1 VFEIL
6 FRAAASIFL
15 YKTFISAT
23 NNTIAWCI
31 IMGKKENIDNNNN
44 GILTDEIIRF
54 FKGKNFGFL
63 GTVNKDGSPQ
73 VTPTWVDIVENE
85 AAKEWVILVNTAKDR
100 LKQKNVSR
108 DPRVSIS
115 LVDEDNPYSMV
126 TIKGRVVEQTTE
138 GADEHID
145 NLARRYLN
153 AERYPSHSPKV
164 QRIILKIKPERI
176 FYLPPRYTE
185 YLQKG

>member
-1 VFEIL
+1 MN
-6 FRAAASIFL
+6 
-15 YKTFISAT
+15 KD
-23 NNTIAWCI
+23 NTS
-31 IMGKKENIDNNNN
+31 
-44 GILTDEIIRF
+44 ILTEPIIKF
-54 FKGKNFGFL
+54 FRGKNFGFL

-73 VTPTWVDIVENE
+73 VTPTWIDIIEKEENE
-85 AAKEWVILVNTAKDR
+85 DGREEIILINTAMDR

-115 LVDEDNPYSMV
+115 ILDEDNPYSMV

-145 NLARRYLN
+145 KLAKRYLN
-153 AERYPSHSPKV
+153 ADRYPAHSPSVK
-164 QRIILKIKPERI
+164 RIILKVKPEKI

-185 YLQKG
+185 YLQKIK

>member
-1 VFEIL
+1 MLTEPIVKF
-6 FRAAASIFL
+6 FR
-15 YKTFISAT
+15 
-23 NNTIAWCI
+23 
-31 IMGKKENIDNNNN
+31 
-44 GILTDEIIRF
+44 
-54 FKGKNFGFL
+54 GKNFGFL

-73 VTPTWVDIVENE
+73 VTPTWIDIIEKEENE
-85 AAKEWVILVNTAKDR
+85 DGHEEIILINTAMDR

-115 LVDEDNPYSMV
+115 MVDEDNPYSMV

-145 NLARRYLN
+145 KLAKRYLN
-153 AERYPSHSPKV
+153 ADRYPAHSPSVK
-164 QRIILKIKPERI
+164 RIILKVKPEKI

-185 YLQKG
+185 YMQKIK

>member
-1 VFEIL
+1 MLTEPIVKF
-6 FRAAASIFL
+6 FR
-15 YKTFISAT
+15 
-23 NNTIAWCI
+23 
-31 IMGKKENIDNNNN
+31 
-44 GILTDEIIRF
+44 
-54 FKGKNFGFL
+54 GKNFGFL

-73 VTPTWVDIVENE
+73 VTPTWIDIIEKEENE
-85 AAKEWVILVNTAKDR
+85 VGREEIILINTAMDR

-115 LVDEDNPYSMV
+115 IVDEDNPYSMV

-145 NLARRYLN
+145 KLAKRYLD
-153 AERYPSHSPKV
+153 ADRYPAHSPSVK
-164 QRIILKIKPERI
+164 RIILKVKPEKI

-185 YLQKG
+185 YMQKIK

>member
-1 VFEIL
+1 MN
-6 FRAAASIFL
+6 
-15 YKTFISAT
+15 KD
-23 NNTIAWCI
+23 NTS
-31 IMGKKENIDNNNN
+31 
-44 GILTDEIIRF
+44 ILTEPIVKF
-54 FKGKNFGFL
+54 FRGKNFGFL

-73 VTPTWVDIVENE
+73 VTPTWIDIIEKEENE
-85 AAKEWVILVNTAKDR
+85 DGNEEIILINTAMDR

-115 LVDEDNPYSMV
+115 IVDEDNPYSMV

-145 NLARRYLN
+145 KLAKRYLN
-153 AERYPSHSPKV
+153 AETYPAHSPSVK
-164 QRIILKIKPERI
+164 RIILKVKPEKI

-185 YLQKG
+185 YLQKN

>member
-1 VFEIL
+1 MNKHNTSMLTEPIVKF
-6 FRAAASIFL
+6 FR
-15 YKTFISAT
+15 
-23 NNTIAWCI
+23 
-31 IMGKKENIDNNNN
+31 
-44 GILTDEIIRF
+44 
-54 FKGKNFGFL
+54 GKNFGFL

-73 VTPTWVDIVENE
+73 VTPTWIDIIEKEENE
-85 AAKEWVILVNTAKDR
+85 DGREEIILINTAMDR

-115 LVDEDNPYSMV
+115 MVDEDNPYSMV

-145 NLARRYLN
+145 KLAKRYLN
-153 AERYPSHSPKV
+153 ADRYPSHSPSVK
-164 QRIILKIKPERI
+164 RIILKVKPEKI

-185 YLQKG
+185 YMQKIK

>member
-1 VFEIL
+1 MN
-6 FRAAASIFL
+6 
-15 YKTFISAT
+15 KD
-23 NNTIAWCI
+23 NTS
-31 IMGKKENIDNNNN
+31 
-44 GILTDEIIRF
+44 ILTEPIVKF
-54 FKGKNFGFL
+54 FRGKNFGFL

-73 VTPTWVDIVENE
+73 VTPTWIDIIEKEENE
-85 AAKEWVILVNTAKDR
+85 DGHEEIILINTAMDR

-115 LVDEDNPYSMV
+115 IVDEDNPYSMV

-145 NLARRYLN
+145 KLAKRYLN
-153 AERYPSHSPKV
+153 AEKYPAHSPSVK
-164 QRIILKIKPERI
+164 RIILKVKSEKI

-185 YLQKG
+185 YLQKN

>member
-1 VFEIL
+1 MNKDNASLLTEPIVKF
-6 FRAAASIFL
+6 FR
-15 YKTFISAT
+15 
-23 NNTIAWCI
+23 
-31 IMGKKENIDNNNN
+31 
-44 GILTDEIIRF
+44 
-54 FKGKNFGFL
+54 GKNFGFL

-73 VTPTWVDIVENE
+73 VTPTWIDIIEKEENE
-85 AAKEWVILVNTAKDR
+85 DGREEIILINTAMDR

-115 LVDEDNPYSMV
+115 IVDEDNPYSMV

-145 NLARRYLN
+145 KLAKRYLN
-153 AERYPSHSPKV
+153 AETYPAHSPSVK
-164 QRIILKIKPERI
+164 RIILKVKPEKI

-185 YLQKG
+185 YLQKN

>member
-1 VFEIL
+1 MN
-6 FRAAASIFL
+6 
-15 YKTFISAT
+15 KD
-23 NNTIAWCI
+23 NTS
-31 IMGKKENIDNNNN
+31 
-44 GILTDEIIRF
+44 ILTEPIVKF
-54 FKGKNFGFL
+54 FRGKNFGFL

-73 VTPTWVDIVENE
+73 VTPTWIDIIEKEENE
-85 AAKEWVILVNTAKDR
+85 DGHEEIILINTAMDR

-115 LVDEDNPYSMV
+115 IVDEDNPYSMV

-145 NLARRYLN
+145 KLAKRYLN
-153 AERYPSHSPKV
+153 AETYPAHSPSVK
-164 QRIILKIKPERI
+164 RIILKVKPEKI

-185 YLQKG
+185 YLQKN